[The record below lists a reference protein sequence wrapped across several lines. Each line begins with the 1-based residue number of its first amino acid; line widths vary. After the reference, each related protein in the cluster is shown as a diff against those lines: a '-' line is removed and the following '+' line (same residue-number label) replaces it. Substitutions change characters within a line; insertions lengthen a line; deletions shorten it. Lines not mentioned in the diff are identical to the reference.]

1 MKINTLW
8 CRNLALAVLAM
19 FVLGGTAAAQRATAS
34 PADAHV
40 RSSPAFAE
48 LLLRKA
54 ELQSELEALRI
65 DYTEEFPRVIDLKH
79 ELGLI
84 DADVKTMLVTKPE
97 DSGRLTLALGKLL
110 IKRAELETQHWKL
123 LANYKEEHPDVKR
136 AKERVGIYDQAI
148 KEILGN

>member
-1 MKINTLW
+1 M
-8 CRNLALAVLAM
+8 
-19 FVLGGTAAAQRATAS
+19 LGGAAAAQRATAS
-34 PADAHV
+34 DAHV

-65 DYTEEFPRVIDLKH
+65 DYTEEFPRVVDLKH
-79 ELGLI
+79 ELGLV
-84 DADVKTMLVTKPE
+84 DAEVKKMLATKPE